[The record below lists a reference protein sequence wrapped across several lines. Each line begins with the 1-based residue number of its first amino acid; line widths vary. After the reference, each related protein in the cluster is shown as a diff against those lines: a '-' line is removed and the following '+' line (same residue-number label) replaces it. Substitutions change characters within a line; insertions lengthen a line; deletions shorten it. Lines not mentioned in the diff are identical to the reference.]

1 MFAGFTSRWTSP
13 AAWAASRPPGD
24 LVHEVHGLVEAEPP
38 AVGEDLRQAGAVDEP
53 HHEKQAAVLLP
64 GAVHGDHVRVLD
76 RGGLARLPAKALP
89 ELVVGRA
96 LGRQDL
102 QRPHAVELGVA
113 RAVDHAHPAAPDL
126 ALDLQAGERG
136 AGLQAGSRLAWPPGL
151 GWAPACVAHP
161 DVSLDPRGAT
171 IRFVQRRSP
180 TENAT
185 PRELQRQLAAERE
198 GHPFLAYRDE
208 QDELVLEPLPGSD
221 TVTIGRGEGTHVRI
235 GWDPQISQ
243 LHAELRPLGG
253 EWLVV
258 DDGLSRNGTF
268 VDGERVAGRRRLRD
282 RDLLR
287 VGTTLILFR
296 YPGAEATR
304 GETAMASESA
314 PDLTPAQR
322 KVLDRVCAVRSPK
335 VRGSPPRRPTRR
347 SPTRLVLSVEAV
359 KAHLRGL
366 FERFEVGD
374 VPQNQKRVALAER
387 AFRTGSVTPR
397 DLRG

>member
-1 MFAGFTSRWTSP
+1 M
-13 AAWAASRPPGD
+13 
-24 LVHEVHGLVEAEPP
+24 
-38 AVGEDLRQAGAVDEP
+38 
-53 HHEKQAAVLLP
+53 
-64 GAVHGDHVRVLD
+64 
-76 RGGLARLPAKALP
+76 
-89 ELVVGRA
+89 
-96 LGRQDL
+96 
-102 QRPHAVELGVA
+102 
-113 RAVDHAHPAAPDL
+113 
-126 ALDLQAGERG
+126 
-136 AGLQAGSRLAWPPGL
+136 
-151 GWAPACVAHP
+151 
-161 DVSLDPRGAT
+161 
-171 IRFVQRRSP
+171 QRRSP

-208 QDELVLEPLPGSD
+208 QDELVLEPLPGAD
-221 TVTIGRGEGTHVRI
+221 TVTIGRGEGTDVRI

-322 KVLDRVCAVRSPK
+322 KVLIALC
-335 VRGSPPRRPTRR
+335 RPLAEGTGIAT
-347 SPTRLVLSVEAV
+347 PATNKEIADELVLSVEAV

-374 VPQNQKRVALAER
+374 VPQNQKRAALAER

>member
-1 MFAGFTSRWTSP
+1 
-13 AAWAASRPPGD
+13 
-24 LVHEVHGLVEAEPP
+24 
-38 AVGEDLRQAGAVDEP
+38 
-53 HHEKQAAVLLP
+53 
-64 GAVHGDHVRVLD
+64 
-76 RGGLARLPAKALP
+76 
-89 ELVVGRA
+89 
-96 LGRQDL
+96 
-102 QRPHAVELGVA
+102 
-113 RAVDHAHPAAPDL
+113 
-126 ALDLQAGERG
+126 
-136 AGLQAGSRLAWPPGL
+136 
-151 GWAPACVAHP
+151 
-161 DVSLDPRGAT
+161 
-171 IRFVQRRSP
+171 VQRRSP

-208 QDELVLEPLPGSD
+208 TDELVLEPLPD
-221 TVTIGRGEGTHVRI
+221 AVTVTIGRGEGTDVRI
-235 GWDPQISQ
+235 SWDAQISQ
-243 LHAELRPLGG
+243 LHAELRLLGG

-287 VGTTLILFR
+287 VGTTLLLFR

-314 PDLTPAQR
+314 PDLTPTQR
-322 KVLDRVCAVRSPK
+322 KVLIALCRPLAEGTGVASPATNK
-335 VRGSPPRRPTRR
+335 EIAEE
-347 SPTRLVLSVEAV
+347 LVLSVEAV

-366 FERFEVGD
+366 FERFKVGD

-397 DLRG
+397 DLHR